1 MPWEERSLMD
11 VRLRFVQDV
20 HRPGWSVAEVCRRY
34 QVSRKTGYK
43 WLERYGKAGP
53 AGLVDRSH
61 RPYTCPHATP
71 TVVVQQILALQRRY
85 RWGARKVR
93 WLLAKRVPLD
103 LVPTVATVHRILER
117 HGRTGRRGRAHRRFH
132 AGRPDTA
139 FDQPNAIWT
148 ADFKGQFRTGNGVYC
163 YPLTV
168 QDGATR
174 FLLACRGLLE
184 PTIEASWPV
193 FALLFRRYGLPERI
207 RTDNGAPFASNALG
221 RLSTLSVWW
230 VRLGIRPELIEPA
243 HPEQN
248 GRHERMHKTLK
259 AETARP
265 PRRTL
270 AAQQRRFDWFRHR
283 YNTERPHEALGQ
295 CLPASLYQASA
306 RPYPPTLLPVTY
318 PGHYEVRRVS
328 RNGGIRWGSRWVNVS
343 HVLAELDV
351 GFEEID
357 DGLWEVYFGPVWLG
371 RLHETTFRIVD
382 HLGRAARR
390 EGGNHKGKVLPIR

>member
-53 AGLVDRSH
+53 GGLVDRSH
-61 RPYTCPHATP
+61 RPYSCPHATP
-71 TVVVQQILALQRRY
+71 AAVVEQILGLQRRY
-85 RWGARKVR
+85 RWSARKVR
-93 WLLAKRVPLD
+93 WLLAQRVPIE

-117 HGRTGRRGRAHRRFH
+117 HGRTGRRRRAHHRFH

-139 FDQPNAIWT
+139 FDQPNVIWT
-148 ADFKGQFRTGNGVYC
+148 ADFKGQFREC
-163 YPLTV
+163 P
-168 QDGATR
+168 GAT
-174 FLLACRGLLE
+174 LDAVG
-184 PTIEASWPV
+184 V
-193 FALLFRRYGLPERI
+193 V
-207 RTDNGAPFASNALG
+207 GAA
-221 RLSTLSVWW
+221 RHSTGAD
-230 VRLGIRPELIEPA
+230 RAP

-270 AAQQRRFDWFRHR
+270 AAQQRRFDWFRQR

-295 CLPASLYQASA
+295 RLPARLYHASP
-306 RPYPPTLLPVTY
+306 RPCPTTLLPITY
-318 PGHYEVRRVS
+318 PGQLCSAAGESQRWHSLGQSLGEREPRARGTRR
-328 RNGGIRWGSRWVNVS
+328 R
-343 HVLAELDV
+343 
-351 GFEEID
+351 
-357 DGLWEVYFGPVWLG
+357 
-371 RLHETTFRIVD
+371 FR
-382 HLGRAARR
+382 
-390 EGGNHKGKVLPIR
+390 GNR

>member
-61 RPYTCPHATP
+61 RPYSCPHATP
-71 TVVVQQILALQRRY
+71 AAVVAQILGLQRRY

-93 WLLAKRVPLD
+93 WLLAQRVPIE

-117 HGRTGRRGRAHRRFH
+117 HGRTGRRRRAHRRFH

-139 FDQPNAIWT
+139 FDEPNAIWT

-174 FLLACRGLLE
+174 FLLGCRGLLE
-184 PTIEASWPV
+184 PTIEASGPV
-193 FALLFRRYGLPERI
+193 FARLFRRYGLPERI
-207 RTDNGAPFASNALG
+207 RTDNGAPFASNARG
-221 RLSTLSVWW
+221 
-230 VRLGIRPELIEPA
+230 
-243 HPEQN
+243 
-248 GRHERMHKTLK
+248 
-259 AETARP
+259 
-265 PRRTL
+265 
-270 AAQQRRFDWFRHR
+270 
-283 YNTERPHEALGQ
+283 
-295 CLPASLYQASA
+295 
-306 RPYPPTLLPVTY
+306 
-318 PGHYEVRRVS
+318 
-328 RNGGIRWGSRWVNVS
+328 GSRRS
-343 HVLAELDV
+343 RCGGSGS
-351 GFEEID
+351 GF
-357 DGLWEVYFGPVWLG
+357 G
-371 RLHETTFRIVD
+371 RS
-382 HLGRAARR
+382 
-390 EGGNHKGKVLPIR
+390 

>member
-1 MPWEERSLMD
+1 M
-11 VRLRFVQDV
+11 F
-20 HRPGWSVAEVCRRY
+20 
-34 QVSRKTGYK
+34 
-43 WLERYGKAGP
+43 
-53 AGLVDRSH
+53 
-61 RPYTCPHATP
+61 
-71 TVVVQQILALQRRY
+71 
-85 RWGARKVR
+85 AR
-93 WLLAKRVPLD
+93 
-103 LVPTVATVHRILER
+103 
-117 HGRTGRRGRAHRRFH
+117 
-132 AGRPDTA
+132 
-139 FDQPNAIWT
+139 
-148 ADFKGQFRTGNGVYC
+148 
-163 YPLTV
+163 
-168 QDGATR
+168 
-174 FLLACRGLLE
+174 
-184 PTIEASWPV
+184 
-193 FALLFRRYGLPERI
+193 LFRRYGLPERI

-270 AAQQRRFDWFRHR
+270 AAQQRRFDWFRQR

-295 CLPASLYQASA
+295 RLPASLYQASP
-306 RPYPPTLLPVTY
+306 RPYPTTLLPITY

-371 RLHETTFRIVD
+371 RLHETTCRIVD

-390 EGGNHKGKVLPIR
+390 EGGNHKGKVLPIS

>member
-53 AGLVDRSH
+53 GGLVDRSH
-61 RPYTCPHATP
+61 RPYSCPHATP
-71 TVVVQQILALQRRY
+71 AAVVEQILGLQRRY
-85 RWGARKVR
+85 RWSARKVR
-93 WLLAKRVPLD
+93 WLLAQRVPIE

-117 HGRTGRRGRAHRRFH
+117 HGRTGRRRRAHHRFH

-139 FDQPNAIWT
+139 FDQPNVIWT
-148 ADFKGQFRTGNGVYC
+148 ADFKGQFREC
-163 YPLTV
+163 P
-168 QDGATR
+168 GAT
-174 FLLACRGLLE
+174 LDAVG
-184 PTIEASWPV
+184 V
-193 FALLFRRYGLPERI
+193 V
-207 RTDNGAPFASNALG
+207 GAA
-221 RLSTLSVWW
+221 RHSTGAD
-230 VRLGIRPELIEPA
+230 RAP

-270 AAQQRRFDWFRHR
+270 AAQQRRFDWFRQR

-295 CLPASLYQASA
+295 RLPARLYHASP
-306 RPYPPTLLPVTY
+306 RPCPTTLLPITY
-318 PGHYEVRRVS
+318 PGHYAVRRVS

-371 RLHETTFRIVD
+371 RLHEATGRIVD

-390 EGGNHKGKVLPIR
+390 EGGNHKGKVLPIS